1 MLVDENIFEALA
13 LTKTHTNPIAVPSVE
28 AMIALKLHAANQ
40 QNRSD
45 AEKDWSD
52 IIALFKIHRLRLDAP
67 GILAMILRH
76 GGQIRNR
83 QNRSCARW
91 RKLIFRLDLDPFP
104 TRCVFLIL
112 AM

>member
-13 LTKTHTNPIAVPSVE
+13 LTKTHTKPIAVPSVE

-76 GGQIRNR
+76 GGQYAIDRIE
-83 QNRSCARW
+83 AA
-91 RKLIFRLDLDPFP
+91 
-104 TRCVFLIL
+104 L
-112 AM
+112 AGGN